1 MANTEDGKSNL
12 NQLERVREIHRLIVR
27 YTENPQNET
36 LRVTA
41 GVLARK
47 LHVTDRQI
55 RRDVQVLIRR
65 IEDKDVESGHGAED
79 CALQY
84 DAKKRT
90 YRYTRDVDL
99 SVWVGRLNNE
109 ELGSLLVAQQALAVF
124 SGMPLAKH
132 VEHIFEEDAGGLVGN
147 HRSTLRKE
155 ITDLIS
161 FHPEGAGVIDEGHF
175 ATIYRGLLL
184 GQQLEVA
191 YQSRASDRPVIRILH
206 PYHLCCFRQ
215 QWRLIAHDSRHG
227 EIRDF
232 VVTKRRLHSVKLLN
246 EPFER
251 PENFSRQEVHDRIS
265 GLADTKK
272 RLVRLRVARAGAHH
286 IRDRK
291 WVALQSVSAMK
302 DGSIEAAF
310 AVGDLGEFKRFVL
323 AFGSDCEVLE
333 PADFRDEIVEEAR
346 KVLEREKR

>member
-1 MANTEDGKSNL
+1 M
-12 NQLERVREIHRLIVR
+12 NQLERVREIHRLIAR

-55 RRDVQVLIRR
+55 RRDVQVLIQR
-65 IEDKDVESGHGAED
+65 IEDKDVEGGHGGKD

-84 DAKKRT
+84 DAKKRS
-90 YRYTRDVDL
+90 YLYTRDVDL
-99 SVWVGRLNNE
+99 SVWVGRLDNE

-124 SGMPLAKH
+124 NGMPLAKH

-147 HRSTLRKE
+147 HRSALREE

-191 YQSRASDRPVIRILH
+191 YQSRASDKPVTRILH

-215 QWRLIAHDSRHG
+215 QWRLIAHDSRHD

-246 EPFER
+246 KTFRR
-251 PENFSRQEVHDRIS
+251 PSNFSRQEVHDRIS
-265 GLADTKK
+265 GFADTRK
-272 RLVRLRVARAGAHH
+272 RLVRLRIARAGAHH
-286 IRDRK
+286 VLDRR
-291 WVALQSVSAMK
+291 WVSLQSVSAMG

-310 AVGDLGEFKRFVL
+310 LVGDLDEFKRFVL
-323 AFGSDCEVLE
+323 AFGGDCEVLE
-333 PADFRDEIVEEAR
+333 PADLRDEIVGEAR
-346 KVLEREKR
+346 KVLEREKH